1 MPQFIYI
8 LKPARTGL
16 TSTMTPGEEAVVEEH
31 FKYLQ
36 AKLQNGE
43 LHLAGRKTDEEPF
56 GIAVFQA
63 ESQEAAREFMV
74 NDPSMK
80 LGVMTGELYPFR
92 IALFGE
98 VHDAAQKERE
108 T

>member
-1 MPQFIYI
+1 
-8 LKPARTGL
+8 L
-16 TSTMTPGEEAVVEEH
+16 PG
-31 FKYLQ
+31 
-36 AKLQNGE
+36 GT
-43 LHLAGRKTDEEPF
+43 TDEEPF

-63 ESQEAAREFMV
+63 ESMEAAREFMA
-74 NDPSMK
+74 NDPSEK

-92 IALFGE
+92 PALFGE